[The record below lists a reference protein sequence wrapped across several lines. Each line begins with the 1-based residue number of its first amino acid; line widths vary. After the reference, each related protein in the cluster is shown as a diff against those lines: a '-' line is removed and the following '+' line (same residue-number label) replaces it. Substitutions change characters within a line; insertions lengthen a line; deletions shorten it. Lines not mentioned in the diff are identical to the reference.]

1 MSFPVVFPPE
11 LTDTSRQPPNGIS
24 GLLTWY
30 RSDDVLLS
38 TNEVLQWTDRSGNG
52 YHLTPPSSTQ
62 RPTYVVS
69 DPLLVHPVLVGDGVN
84 DVLRTSFITQLA
96 GVPAITV
103 FAVQYKLFTSVS
115 SKVIYNFLGSTGT
128 TVNNLGAFL
137 FYNASDGLSFN
148 MARFPSPNSF
158 STDTLATATNVP
170 YILSNVWNRA
180 GATHDTRFVV
190 YKNGL
195 LQTTTPAA
203 ANNPMTG
210 SPAFISL
217 PLEVFGRFT
226 AGSLSGATRFAELL
240 VYNRVLTTEERQSV
254 EHYLGARYSIAV
266 P

>member
-1 MSFPVVFPPE
+1 MSFPILFPQSIEE
-11 LTDTSRQPPNGIS
+11 LHRQPPNGIS
-24 GLLTWY
+24 GLTAWY
-30 RSDDVLLS
+30 RSDDVVLS
-38 TNEVLQWTDRSGNG
+38 TNQVLQWTDRSGNG
-52 YHLTPPSSTQ
+52 YHLTPPDIAH

-69 DPLLVHPVLVGDGVN
+69 DPLLKHPVLVGDGVN

-103 FAVQYKLFTSVS
+103 FAVQYKLFTSTS
-115 SKVIYNFLGSTGT
+115 TKIIYNFMGSTGT
-128 TVNNLGAFL
+128 TINNLGASL
-137 FYNASDGLSFN
+137 FYNASNGLSFN
-148 MARFPSPNSF
+148 MARFPSPGVF
-158 STDTLATATNVP
+158 ATDTLATTTNVP

-180 GATHDTRFVV
+180 GATHAARFVV
-190 YKNGL
+190 YKNGA
-195 LQTTTPAA
+195 LQTTVAGTD
-203 ANNPMTG
+203 NPMTG

-226 AGSLSGATRFAELL
+226 AGSLSGATRFAELI

>member
-1 MSFPVVFPPE
+1 MSFPIVFPIEPQ
-11 LTDTSRQPPNGIS
+11 DASRQPPDGIS

-30 RSDDVLLS
+30 RSDDVVLS

-52 YHLTPPSSTQ
+52 YHLTPPTSGQ

-69 DPLLVHPVLVGDGVN
+69 DPLLKHPVLVGN
-84 DVLRTSFITQLA
+84 NINHVLRTSFITQLA

-103 FAVQYKLFTSVS
+103 FAVQYKLLTSVS
-115 SKVIYNFLGSTGT
+115 SKIIYNFLGSTGT
-128 TVNNLGAFL
+128 TINNLGASL
-137 FYNASDGLSFN
+137 FYNAANGLSFN
-148 MARFPSPNSF
+148 MARFPSPGVF

-180 GATHDTRFVV
+180 GATHDARFVV
-190 YKNGL
+190 YKNGV
-195 LQTTTPAA
+195 LQTTTAA
-203 ANNPMTG
+203 TNNPMTG

-226 AGSLSGATRFAELL
+226 AGSLAGATRFAELI

-254 EHYLGARYSIAV
+254 EHYLGARYGIAV

>member
-1 MSFPVVFPPE
+1 MSFPIVFPIEPQ
-11 LTDTSRQPPNGIS
+11 DACRQPPDGIS

-38 TNEVLQWTDRSGNG
+38 TNQVLQWTDRSGNG
-52 YHLTPPSSTQ
+52 YHLTPPDIAH

-69 DPLLVHPVLVGDGVN
+69 DPLLKHPVLVGDGVN

-103 FAVQYKLFTSVS
+103 FAVQYKLFTSTS
-115 SKVIYNFLGSTGT
+115 TKIIYNFMGSTGT
-128 TVNNLGAFL
+128 TINNLGASL
-137 FYNASDGLSFN
+137 FYNASNGLSFN
-148 MARFPSPNSF
+148 MARFPSPGVF
-158 STDTLATATNVP
+158 ATDALATATNVP

-180 GATHDTRFVV
+180 GATHAARFVV
-190 YKNGL
+190 YKNGA
-195 LQTTTPAA
+195 LQTTVAGTD
-203 ANNPMTG
+203 NPMTG

-226 AGSLSGATRFAELL
+226 AGSLSGATRFAELI
-240 VYNRVLTTEERQSV
+240 VYNRALTTEERQSV

>member
-1 MSFPVVFPPE
+1 MSFPIVFPID
-11 LTDTSRQPPNGIS
+11 LQDTSRQPPNGIS
-24 GLLTWY
+24 GLTAWY

-69 DPLLVHPVLVGDGVN
+69 DPLLKHPVLVGDGVN

-103 FAVQYKLFTSVS
+103 FAVQYKLFTSTS
-115 SKVIYNFLGSTGT
+115 TRIIYNFLESTGT
-128 TVNNLGAFL
+128 TINNLGASL
-137 FYNASDGLSFN
+137 FYNASNGLSFN
-148 MARFPSPNSF
+148 MARFPSPGVF
-158 STDTLATATNVP
+158 ATDTLATATNVP
-170 YILSNVWNRA
+170 YILSNVWDRA

-190 YKNGL
+190 YKNGV
-195 LQTTTPAA
+195 LQTTVAGTD
-203 ANNPMTG
+203 NPMTG

-226 AGSLSGATRFAELL
+226 AGSLSGATRFAELI
-240 VYNRVLTTEERQSV
+240 VYNRVLTTEERQAV